1 MQESNLIFDI
11 KQPQNGCFFVFSL
24 VELNLKE
31 SIMIKLKDV
40 SKYYYNKGLITSGI
54 TKINAEFNIG
64 EFIVITGE
72 SGSGKSTLL
81 NVISGLDTYEDGEM
95 YIDGKET
102 SHYGDEDFEEYRKE
116 YISNIFQNFNL
127 VGSYT
132 VYQNIEL
139 VMLINGYTKKEARPK
154 ILKLINEVELTKY
167 KNTRVSKLSGG
178 QKQRVAIARA
188 LAKNTPI
195 IIADEPTGNLDKR
208 AAESVLKTL
217 ALTAK
222 DKLVIVVTHNY
233 EQVEKYATRKITMFD
248 GKILEDKIITK
259 TDEVKTDG
267 NLESKKMKPLSKLR
281 LGVRNTFN
289 IVPKFLLLLA
299 VFLFM
304 FAAITTEMAGLR
316 ENKYEEERVGNNSYL
331 QNKDTSRIIIN
342 KSDKSPFTDEDYQ
355 RIEALGNI
363 SRIQKDDYLEDLSAS
378 LYSDYYYISGS
389 VIKRTSQKLDL
400 GRNIEKDNEVVI
412 QMNKENNTIGDPE
425 KILNKEFMYN
435 YQDNTT
441 KLKVVGIIFNDDL
454 DYESII
460 EVSDNMINEF
470 ILNYVISRTTQTLTV
485 NGADTYCNL
494 FYIDSVN
501 DSSIYVNEN
510 LNNNSYP
517 IKMVS
522 LSLSNTYVN
531 KVFDLKVEHVLNKY
545 NSKRLTGYS
554 YEENTCYLSK
564 NLIRNTLIRDK
575 YQTSVFVKDEVKIND
590 TINDLINLGYST
602 YAVKDMLINESATM
616 TYIYNIINLVLM
628 IIILVAMFFI
638 SYLIIKLILKSRK
651 NYYTIIRILGGSKK
665 NCKSILKIELYTIL
679 NIAFIILTLL
689 VYMIVNGMIDISLR
703 SSLKLLNIK
712 DYVLI
717 YILIFA
723 LTYLISVRFGRFIFK
738 ESAIKTYNEEEE

>member
-1 MQESNLIFDI
+1 
-11 KQPQNGCFFVFSL
+11 
-24 VELNLKE
+24 
-31 SIMIKLKDV
+31 MIKLKDV

-154 ILKLINEVELTKY
+154 ILKLINEVELTRY

-564 NLIRNTLIRDK
+564 NLIRNTLISDK

>member
-1 MQESNLIFDI
+1 
-11 KQPQNGCFFVFSL
+11 
-24 VELNLKE
+24 
-31 SIMIKLKDV
+31 MIKLKDV

-95 YIDGKET
+95 YIEGKET

-267 NLESKKMKPLSKLR
+267 NLESKKMKPISKLR

-363 SRIQKDDYLEDLSAS
+363 SRIQKNDYLEDLSAS

-564 NLIRNTLIRDK
+564 NLIRNTLISDK

>member
-1 MQESNLIFDI
+1 
-11 KQPQNGCFFVFSL
+11 
-24 VELNLKE
+24 
-31 SIMIKLKDV
+31 MIKLKDV

-355 RIEALGNI
+355 KIEALGNI

-389 VIKRTSQKLDL
+389 VVKRTNQKPDL

-564 NLIRNTLIRDK
+564 NLIRNTLISDK
-575 YQTSVFVKDEVKIND
+575 YQTSIFVKDEVKIND
-590 TINDLINLGYST
+590 TINDLMNLGYST

-679 NIAFIILTLL
+679 NIAFIIITLL

>member
-1 MQESNLIFDI
+1 
-11 KQPQNGCFFVFSL
+11 
-24 VELNLKE
+24 
-31 SIMIKLKDV
+31 MIKLKDV

-154 ILKLINEVELTKY
+154 ILKLINEVELTRY

-363 SRIQKDDYLEDLSAS
+363 SRIQKDDYFEDLSAS

-564 NLIRNTLIRDK
+564 NLIRNTLISDK

-590 TINDLINLGYST
+590 TINDLMNLGYST

-679 NIAFIILTLL
+679 NIAFIVIIFL
-689 VYMIVNGMIDISLR
+689 VYMITSGMIDISLR

>member
-1 MQESNLIFDI
+1 
-11 KQPQNGCFFVFSL
+11 
-24 VELNLKE
+24 
-31 SIMIKLKDV
+31 MIKLKDV

-267 NLESKKMKPLSKLR
+267 NLESKKMKPISKLR

-363 SRIQKDDYLEDLSAS
+363 SRIQKNDYLEDLSAS

-522 LSLSNTYVN
+522 LSLDNTYVN

-564 NLIRNTLIRDK
+564 NLIRNTLISDK

-590 TINDLINLGYST
+590 TIEDLMNLGYST

-679 NIAFIILTLL
+679 NIAFIIITFL

>member
-1 MQESNLIFDI
+1 
-11 KQPQNGCFFVFSL
+11 
-24 VELNLKE
+24 
-31 SIMIKLKDV
+31 MIKLKDV

-342 KSDKSPFTDEDYQ
+342 KSDKSPFTDEDYE

-400 GRNIEKDNEVVI
+400 GRNIENDNEVVI

-564 NLIRNTLIRDK
+564 NLIRNTLISDK

-590 TINDLINLGYST
+590 TINDLMNLGYNT

-679 NIAFIILTLL
+679 NIAFIIITLL

>member
-1 MQESNLIFDI
+1 
-11 KQPQNGCFFVFSL
+11 
-24 VELNLKE
+24 
-31 SIMIKLKDV
+31 MIKLKDV

-139 VMLINGYTKKEARPK
+139 VMLINGYTKKKARPK

-689 VYMIVNGMIDISLR
+689 VYMIVNSMIDISLR

>member
-1 MQESNLIFDI
+1 
-11 KQPQNGCFFVFSL
+11 
-24 VELNLKE
+24 
-31 SIMIKLKDV
+31 MIKLKDV

-139 VMLINGYTKKEARPK
+139 VMLINGYTKKEARPE

-363 SRIQKDDYLEDLSAS
+363 SRIQKNDYLEDLSAS

-522 LSLSNTYVN
+522 LSLDNTYVN

-564 NLIRNTLIRDK
+564 NLIRNTLISDK

-590 TINDLINLGYST
+590 TISDLMNLGYST

-679 NIAFIILTLL
+679 NIAFIIITFL

>member
-1 MQESNLIFDI
+1 
-11 KQPQNGCFFVFSL
+11 
-24 VELNLKE
+24 
-31 SIMIKLKDV
+31 MIKLKDV

-217 ALTAK
+217 AHTAK

-355 RIEALGNI
+355 KIEALGNI

-460 EVSDNMINEF
+460 EVSDKMINEF

-564 NLIRNTLIRDK
+564 NLIRNTLISDK
-575 YQTSVFVKDEVKIND
+575 YQTSIFVKDEVKIND
-590 TINDLINLGYST
+590 TINDLMNLGYST

-679 NIAFIILTLL
+679 NIAFIIITLL

>member
-1 MQESNLIFDI
+1 
-11 KQPQNGCFFVFSL
+11 
-24 VELNLKE
+24 
-31 SIMIKLKDV
+31 MIKLKDV

-154 ILKLINEVELTKY
+154 ILKLINEVELTRY

-564 NLIRNTLIRDK
+564 NLIRNTLISDK

-590 TINDLINLGYST
+590 TINDLMNLGYNT

-679 NIAFIILTLL
+679 NIAFIIITFL

>member
-1 MQESNLIFDI
+1 
-11 KQPQNGCFFVFSL
+11 
-24 VELNLKE
+24 
-31 SIMIKLKDV
+31 MIKLKDV

-217 ALTAK
+217 ALTSK

-267 NLESKKMKPLSKLR
+267 NLESKKMKPISKLR

-400 GRNIEKDNEVVI
+400 GRNIENDNEVVI

-522 LSLSNTYVN
+522 LSLDNTYVN

-564 NLIRNTLIRDK
+564 NLIRNTLISDK

-590 TINDLINLGYST
+590 TINDLMNLGYST

-679 NIAFIILTLL
+679 NIAFIIITFL

>member
-1 MQESNLIFDI
+1 
-11 KQPQNGCFFVFSL
+11 
-24 VELNLKE
+24 
-31 SIMIKLKDV
+31 MIKLKDV

-712 DYVLI
+712 KSE
-717 YILIFA
+717 A
-723 LTYLISVRFGRFIFK
+723 KRS
-738 ESAIKTYNEEEE
+738 

>member
-1 MQESNLIFDI
+1 
-11 KQPQNGCFFVFSL
+11 
-24 VELNLKE
+24 
-31 SIMIKLKDV
+31 MIKLKDV

-95 YIDGKET
+95 YIEGKET

-248 GKILEDKIITK
+248 GKILEDKVITK
-259 TDEVKTDG
+259 IDEVKTDG

-564 NLIRNTLIRDK
+564 NLIRNTLISDK

-590 TINDLINLGYST
+590 TINDLMNLGYST

>member
-1 MQESNLIFDI
+1 
-11 KQPQNGCFFVFSL
+11 
-24 VELNLKE
+24 
-31 SIMIKLKDV
+31 MIKLKDV

-154 ILKLINEVELTKY
+154 ILKLINEVELTRY

-355 RIEALGNI
+355 RIEALSNI

-564 NLIRNTLIRDK
+564 NLIRNTLISDK

-590 TINDLINLGYST
+590 TIEDLMNLGYST

-679 NIAFIILTLL
+679 NIAFIVIIFL

>member
-1 MQESNLIFDI
+1 
-11 KQPQNGCFFVFSL
+11 
-24 VELNLKE
+24 
-31 SIMIKLKDV
+31 MIKLKDV

-139 VMLINGYTKKEARPK
+139 VMLINGYTKKEAKPK

-248 GKILEDKIITK
+248 GKILEDKVITK
-259 TDEVKTDG
+259 TDEVKTDD

-304 FAAITTEMAGLR
+304 FAAITTEMAGFR
-316 ENKYEEERVGNNSYL
+316 ENKYEEERIGYNSYL
-331 QNKDTSRIIIN
+331 QNKDISRIIIN

-355 RIEALGNI
+355 RIEALSNI

-378 LYSDYYYISGS
+378 LYSDYYYISGR
-389 VIKRTSQKLDL
+389 VIKKTSQKLDL
-400 GRNIEKDNEVVI
+400 GRDIEKDNEVVI
-412 QMNKENNTIGDPE
+412 QMNKENNSIGDPE

-564 NLIRNTLIRDK
+564 NLIRNTLTSDK
-575 YQTSVFVKDEVKIND
+575 YQTSIFVKDEVKIND

>member
-1 MQESNLIFDI
+1 
-11 KQPQNGCFFVFSL
+11 
-24 VELNLKE
+24 
-31 SIMIKLKDV
+31 
-40 SKYYYNKGLITSGI
+40 
-54 TKINAEFNIG
+54 
-64 EFIVITGE
+64 
-72 SGSGKSTLL
+72 
-81 NVISGLDTYEDGEM
+81 M

-689 VYMIVNGMIDISLR
+689 VYMIVNSMIDISLR

>member
-1 MQESNLIFDI
+1 
-11 KQPQNGCFFVFSL
+11 
-24 VELNLKE
+24 
-31 SIMIKLKDV
+31 MIKLKDV

-342 KSDKSPFTDEDYQ
+342 KSDKSPFTDEDYE

-389 VIKRTSQKLDL
+389 VVKRTSQKLDL

-501 DSSIYVNEN
+501 DSSIYINEN

-564 NLIRNTLIRDK
+564 NLIRNILISDK

-590 TINDLINLGYST
+590 TIEELMNLGYST

-679 NIAFIILTLL
+679 NIAFIVIIFL
-689 VYMIVNGMIDISLR
+689 VYMITSGMIDISLR

>member
-1 MQESNLIFDI
+1 
-11 KQPQNGCFFVFSL
+11 
-24 VELNLKE
+24 
-31 SIMIKLKDV
+31 MIKLKDV

-95 YIDGKET
+95 YIEGKET

-342 KSDKSPFTDEDYQ
+342 KSDKSPFTDEDYE

-564 NLIRNTLIRDK
+564 NLIRNTLISDK
-575 YQTSVFVKDEVKIND
+575 YQTSIFVKDEVKIND
-590 TINDLINLGYST
+590 TISDLMNLGYST

-679 NIAFIILTLL
+679 NIAFIVIIFL
-689 VYMIVNGMIDISLR
+689 VYMITSGMIDISLR

>member
-1 MQESNLIFDI
+1 
-11 KQPQNGCFFVFSL
+11 
-24 VELNLKE
+24 
-31 SIMIKLKDV
+31 MIKLKDV

-267 NLESKKMKPLSKLR
+267 NLESKKMKTLSKFR

-299 VFLFM
+299 VFLF
-304 FAAITTEMAGLR
+304 L
-316 ENKYEEERVGNNSYL
+316 
-331 QNKDTSRIIIN
+331 
-342 KSDKSPFTDEDYQ
+342 
-355 RIEALGNI
+355 
-363 SRIQKDDYLEDLSAS
+363 
-378 LYSDYYYISGS
+378 
-389 VIKRTSQKLDL
+389 
-400 GRNIEKDNEVVI
+400 
-412 QMNKENNTIGDPE
+412 E
-425 KILNKEFMYN
+425 KISM
-435 YQDNTT
+435 
-441 KLKVVGIIFNDDL
+441 
-454 DYESII
+454 
-460 EVSDNMINEF
+460 
-470 ILNYVISRTTQTLTV
+470 
-485 NGADTYCNL
+485 
-494 FYIDSVN
+494 
-501 DSSIYVNEN
+501 
-510 LNNNSYP
+510 
-517 IKMVS
+517 
-522 LSLSNTYVN
+522 
-531 KVFDLKVEHVLNKY
+531 
-545 NSKRLTGYS
+545 
-554 YEENTCYLSK
+554 
-564 NLIRNTLIRDK
+564 
-575 YQTSVFVKDEVKIND
+575 
-590 TINDLINLGYST
+590 
-602 YAVKDMLINESATM
+602 
-616 TYIYNIINLVLM
+616 
-628 IIILVAMFFI
+628 
-638 SYLIIKLILKSRK
+638 RK
-651 NYYTIIRILGGSKK
+651 NVLVIIHIYRIRTQV
-665 NCKSILKIELYTIL
+665 EL
-679 NIAFIILTLL
+679 
-689 VYMIVNGMIDISLR
+689 
-703 SSLKLLNIK
+703 
-712 DYVLI
+712 
-717 YILIFA
+717 
-723 LTYLISVRFGRFIFK
+723 
-738 ESAIKTYNEEEE
+738 

>member
-1 MQESNLIFDI
+1 
-11 KQPQNGCFFVFSL
+11 
-24 VELNLKE
+24 
-31 SIMIKLKDV
+31 MIKLKDV

-95 YIDGKET
+95 YIEGKET

-139 VMLINGYTKKEARPK
+139 VMLINGYTKKEAKPK
-154 ILKLINEVELTKY
+154 ILKLINEVELTRY
-167 KNTRVSKLSGG
+167 KNTRASKLSGG

-389 VIKRTSQKLDL
+389 VIKRTNQKLDL

-460 EVSDNMINEF
+460 EVSDNKISEF

-564 NLIRNTLIRDK
+564 NLIRNTLISDK
-575 YQTSVFVKDEVKIND
+575 YQTSVFVKDEVKINY
-590 TINDLINLGYST
+590 TINDLMNLGYSI

-679 NIAFIILTLL
+679 NIAFIIITLL

>member
-1 MQESNLIFDI
+1 
-11 KQPQNGCFFVFSL
+11 
-24 VELNLKE
+24 
-31 SIMIKLKDV
+31 MIKLKDV

-267 NLESKKMKPLSKLR
+267 NLESKKMKPISKLR

-363 SRIQKDDYLEDLSAS
+363 SRIQKNDYLEDLSAS

-441 KLKVVGIIFNDDL
+441 KLKVVGIIFNDGL

-531 KVFDLKVEHVLNKY
+531 KVFDLKVEYVLNKY

-564 NLIRNTLIRDK
+564 NLIRNTLISDK

>member
-1 MQESNLIFDI
+1 
-11 KQPQNGCFFVFSL
+11 
-24 VELNLKE
+24 
-31 SIMIKLKDV
+31 MIKLKDV

-689 VYMIVNGMIDISLR
+689 VYMIVNSMIDISLR

>member
-1 MQESNLIFDI
+1 
-11 KQPQNGCFFVFSL
+11 
-24 VELNLKE
+24 
-31 SIMIKLKDV
+31 MIKLKDV

-267 NLESKKMKPLSKLR
+267 NLESKKMKPISKLR

-363 SRIQKDDYLEDLSAS
+363 SRIQKNDYLEDLSAS

-522 LSLSNTYVN
+522 LSLDNTYVN

-564 NLIRNTLIRDK
+564 NLIRNTLISDK

-590 TINDLINLGYST
+590 TISDLMNLGYST

-679 NIAFIILTLL
+679 NIAFIIITFL

>member
-1 MQESNLIFDI
+1 
-11 KQPQNGCFFVFSL
+11 
-24 VELNLKE
+24 
-31 SIMIKLKDV
+31 MIKLKDV

-95 YIDGKET
+95 YIEGKET

-139 VMLINGYTKKEARPK
+139 VMLINGYTKKEAKPK
-154 ILKLINEVELTKY
+154 ILKLINEVELTRY
-167 KNTRVSKLSGG
+167 KNTRASKLSGG

-389 VIKRTSQKLDL
+389 VIKRTNQKLDL

-460 EVSDNMINEF
+460 EVSDNKISEF

-564 NLIRNTLIRDK
+564 NLIRNTLISDK
-575 YQTSVFVKDEVKIND
+575 YQTSVFVKDEVKINY
-590 TINDLINLGYST
+590 TINDLMNLGYSI

-679 NIAFIILTLL
+679 NIAFIIITLL

-738 ESAIKTYNEEEE
+738 ESAINTYNEEEE

>member
-1 MQESNLIFDI
+1 
-11 KQPQNGCFFVFSL
+11 
-24 VELNLKE
+24 
-31 SIMIKLKDV
+31 MIKLKDV

-154 ILKLINEVELTKY
+154 ILKLINEVELTRY

-195 IIADEPTGNLDKR
+195 IIADEPTGNLDKS

-564 NLIRNTLIRDK
+564 NLIRNTLISDK

-590 TINDLINLGYST
+590 TINDLMNLGYST

-679 NIAFIILTLL
+679 NIAFIVIIFL
-689 VYMIVNGMIDISLR
+689 VYMITSGMIDISLR

>member
-1 MQESNLIFDI
+1 
-11 KQPQNGCFFVFSL
+11 
-24 VELNLKE
+24 
-31 SIMIKLKDV
+31 MIKLKDV

-267 NLESKKMKPLSKLR
+267 NLESKKMKPISKLR

-363 SRIQKDDYLEDLSAS
+363 SRIQKNDYLEDLSAS

-531 KVFDLKVEHVLNKY
+531 KVFDLKVEYVLNKY

-564 NLIRNTLIRDK
+564 NLIRNTLISDK
-575 YQTSVFVKDEVKIND
+575 YQTSIFVKDEVKIND
-590 TINDLINLGYST
+590 TINDLMNLGYST

>member
-1 MQESNLIFDI
+1 
-11 KQPQNGCFFVFSL
+11 
-24 VELNLKE
+24 
-31 SIMIKLKDV
+31 MIKLKDV

-441 KLKVVGIIFNDDL
+441 KLKVVGIIFNDGL

-564 NLIRNTLIRDK
+564 NLIRNTLISDK

>member
-1 MQESNLIFDI
+1 
-11 KQPQNGCFFVFSL
+11 
-24 VELNLKE
+24 
-31 SIMIKLKDV
+31 MIKLKDV

-139 VMLINGYTKKEARPK
+139 VMLINGYTRKEARPK

-564 NLIRNTLIRDK
+564 NLIRNTLISDK

-590 TINDLINLGYST
+590 TIEDLMNLGYST

-679 NIAFIILTLL
+679 NIAFIIITFL

>member
-1 MQESNLIFDI
+1 
-11 KQPQNGCFFVFSL
+11 
-24 VELNLKE
+24 
-31 SIMIKLKDV
+31 MIKLKDV

-355 RIEALGNI
+355 KIEALGNI

-400 GRNIEKDNEVVI
+400 GRNIENDNEVVI

-522 LSLSNTYVN
+522 LSLSNAYVN

-564 NLIRNTLIRDK
+564 NLIRNTLISDK

-590 TINDLINLGYST
+590 TISNLMNLGYST

-679 NIAFIILTLL
+679 NIAFIVIIFL

>member
-1 MQESNLIFDI
+1 
-11 KQPQNGCFFVFSL
+11 
-24 VELNLKE
+24 
-31 SIMIKLKDV
+31 MIKLKDV

-95 YIDGKET
+95 YIEGKET
-102 SHYGDEDFEEYRKE
+102 SHYGEEDFENYRQK

-139 VMLINGYTKKEARPK
+139 VMLINGYTKKEAKPK
-154 ILKLINEVELTKY
+154 ILKLISEVELTRY
-167 KNTRVSKLSGG
+167 KNTKVSKLSGG

-217 ALTAK
+217 AETAK

-248 GKILEDKIITK
+248 GKILEDKVITK
-259 TDEVKTDG
+259 IEEGKIDG
-267 NLESKKMKPLSKLR
+267 ALESKKMRGLSKFR

-289 IVPKFLLLLA
+289 IVPKFLLLLT

-304 FAAITTEMAGLR
+304 FAAITTEIAGLK
-316 ENKYEEERVGNNSYL
+316 ENKYEEGRVGYNSYL
-331 QNKDTSRIIIN
+331 GNKDTSRIIIN

-355 RIEALGNI
+355 KLESLNNI
-363 SRIQKDDYLEDLSAS
+363 SKIQKEDYLEDLNVN
-378 LYSDYYYISGS
+378 LYSEYYYLSGR
-389 VIKRTSQKLDL
+389 VIKRTDATPDL
-400 GRNIEKDNEVVI
+400 GRTIENDNEVVI
-412 QMNKENNTIGDPE
+412 QIHKENNTIGDPE
-425 KILNKEFMYN
+425 KILNKDFMYD
-435 YQDNTT
+435 YRDSGA
-441 KLKVVGIIFNDDL
+441 KLKIVGIIYNDDL
-454 DYESII
+454 DYEAII
-460 EVSDNMINEF
+460 EVSENMIDEF
-470 ILNYVISRTTQTLTV
+470 VLAYIASHTSQTLTV

-494 FYIDSVN
+494 AYIDNVA
-501 DSSIYVNEN
+501 DSSIYINEN
-510 LNNNSYP
+510 LSNNNYP
-517 IKMVS
+517 IKTIS

-531 KVFDLKVEHVLNKY
+531 KTFNLKVEHVLNK
-545 NSKRLTGYS
+545 NNAKKLTS
-554 YEENTCYLSK
+554 YAYEDYTCYLSK
-564 NLIRNTLIRDK
+564 NLIRTALMNDK
-575 YQTSVFVKDEVKIND
+575 YQTSVFVQDEIKID
-590 TINDLINLGYST
+590 ETIEDLKNLGYNT

-616 TYIYNIINLVLM
+616 TYVYNIINLVLM
-628 IIILVAMFFI
+628 IIILVVMFFI

-651 NYYTIIRILGGSKK
+651 NYYTIVRILGGSKK

-679 NIAFIILTLL
+679 NIAFIIIIGLI
-689 VYMIVNGMIDISLR
+689 YMITNNIIDISLK

-712 DYVLI
+712 EYILI

>member
-1 MQESNLIFDI
+1 
-11 KQPQNGCFFVFSL
+11 
-24 VELNLKE
+24 
-31 SIMIKLKDV
+31 MIKLKDV

-355 RIEALGNI
+355 KIEALGNI

-564 NLIRNTLIRDK
+564 NLIRNTLISDK

-590 TINDLINLGYST
+590 TISDLMNLGYST

-679 NIAFIILTLL
+679 NIAFIIITLL

>member
-1 MQESNLIFDI
+1 
-11 KQPQNGCFFVFSL
+11 
-24 VELNLKE
+24 
-31 SIMIKLKDV
+31 MIKLKDV

-267 NLESKKMKPLSKLR
+267 NLESKKMKPISKLR

-289 IVPKFLLLLA
+289 IIPKFLLLLA

-355 RIEALGNI
+355 KIEALGNI

-564 NLIRNTLIRDK
+564 NLIRNTLISDK

-590 TINDLINLGYST
+590 TINDLMNLGYST

>member
-1 MQESNLIFDI
+1 
-11 KQPQNGCFFVFSL
+11 
-24 VELNLKE
+24 
-31 SIMIKLKDV
+31 MIKLKDV

-267 NLESKKMKPLSKLR
+267 NLESKKMKPISKLR

-389 VIKRTSQKLDL
+389 VIKRTNQKLDL

-531 KVFDLKVEHVLNKY
+531 KVFDLKVEYVLNKY

-564 NLIRNTLIRDK
+564 NLIRNTLISDK

-590 TINDLINLGYST
+590 TIEDLMNLGYST
-602 YAVKDMLINESATM
+602 YDVKDMLINESATM

-679 NIAFIILTLL
+679 NIAFIVIIFL
-689 VYMIVNGMIDISLR
+689 VYMITSGMIDISLR

>member
-1 MQESNLIFDI
+1 
-11 KQPQNGCFFVFSL
+11 
-24 VELNLKE
+24 
-31 SIMIKLKDV
+31 MIKLKDV

-95 YIDGKET
+95 YIEGKET

-139 VMLINGYTKKEARPK
+139 VMLINGYTKKEAKPK

-267 NLESKKMKPLSKLR
+267 NLESKKMKPISKLR

-342 KSDKSPFTDEDYQ
+342 KSDKSSFTDEDYQ

-389 VIKRTSQKLDL
+389 VIKRTNQKLDL

-564 NLIRNTLIRDK
+564 NLIRNTLISDK

-590 TINDLINLGYST
+590 TISDLMNLGYST

-679 NIAFIILTLL
+679 NIAFIIITFL
-689 VYMIVNGMIDISLR
+689 VYMIINGMIDISLR

>member
-1 MQESNLIFDI
+1 
-11 KQPQNGCFFVFSL
+11 
-24 VELNLKE
+24 
-31 SIMIKLKDV
+31 MIKLKDV

-154 ILKLINEVELTKY
+154 ILKLINEVELTRY

-564 NLIRNTLIRDK
+564 NLIRNTLISDK

-590 TINDLINLGYST
+590 TINDLMNLGYST

-679 NIAFIILTLL
+679 NIAFIVIIFL
-689 VYMIVNGMIDISLR
+689 VYMITSGMIDISLR

-738 ESAIKTYNEEEE
+738 ESAIKTYN

>member
-1 MQESNLIFDI
+1 
-11 KQPQNGCFFVFSL
+11 
-24 VELNLKE
+24 
-31 SIMIKLKDV
+31 MIKLKDV

-248 GKILEDKIITK
+248 GKILEDKVITK

-304 FAAITTEMAGLR
+304 FAAITTEMAGFR

-564 NLIRNTLIRDK
+564 NLIRNTLISDK

-590 TINDLINLGYST
+590 TIEDLMNLGYST

-679 NIAFIILTLL
+679 NIAFIIITFL

>member
-1 MQESNLIFDI
+1 
-11 KQPQNGCFFVFSL
+11 
-24 VELNLKE
+24 
-31 SIMIKLKDV
+31 MIKLKDV

-267 NLESKKMKPLSKLR
+267 NLESKKMKPISKLR

-363 SRIQKDDYLEDLSAS
+363 SRIQKNDYLEDLSAS

-564 NLIRNTLIRDK
+564 NLIRNTLISDK

-590 TINDLINLGYST
+590 TINDLMNLGYST

>member
-1 MQESNLIFDI
+1 
-11 KQPQNGCFFVFSL
+11 
-24 VELNLKE
+24 
-31 SIMIKLKDV
+31 MIKLKDV

-628 IIILVAMFFI
+628 IIILVSMFFI